1 MPHWGYLSAC
11 EPNPLLIG
19 ILFDVIRIRC
29 CGIRRELMV
38 GRYVLCLCIFSGCE
52 LSLIPPPVPG
62 SCILRSSWLLLG
74 GNGMATP
81 AHTAPNS
88 QDDAKVK
95 AVDAQQVL
103 LQLLAR
109 IWAVQP
115 EGSALR

>member
-1 MPHWGYLSAC
+1 
-11 EPNPLLIG
+11 
-19 ILFDVIRIRC
+19 
-29 CGIRRELMV
+29 
-38 GRYVLCLCIFSGCE
+38 
-52 LSLIPPPVPG
+52 
-62 SCILRSSWLLLG
+62 
-74 GNGMATP
+74 MATP